1 MSIEQTNFGPQT
13 YLGVK
18 KLITFEQMRDKKT
31 YEEAYG
37 KIMTYM
43 GTNNLQPSGPPTNI
57 YFTWDEEKQETE
69 LGVAMP
75 VGGVDNVDDPDLELM
90 TIEASKAAKTVH
102 MGDYANLKESHEALM
117 NYLKENNLEFD
128 KYAIEEYV
136 TDPKSEPDQSKW
148 MTNIY
153 YTIK

>member
-1 MSIEQTNFGPQT
+1 
-13 YLGVK
+13 
-18 KLITFEQMRDKKT
+18 
-31 YEEAYG
+31 
-37 KIMTYM
+37 
-43 GTNNLQPSGPPTNI
+43 
-57 YFTWDEEKQETE
+57 
-69 LGVAMP
+69 MP